1 LFAVISRKENLME
14 RTWKTGWLASIAVLV
29 ALGTPCHA
37 LGQSSGQ
44 SPVTSKSEEPNPSQ
58 IVLVT
63 VTPRGTYLSHSNVK
77 PGKVRF
83 VIINQTLL
91 PTAELQLSTSADTKT
106 NGAGIAVNR
115 PEHPFLGSNPLFDA
129 ALAEGTVGL
138 GIKGLGG
145 FQAQLKVK
153 P

>member
-1 LFAVISRKENLME
+1 MTRTSRV
-14 RTWKTGWLASIAVLV
+14 GWITSIALLAVF
-29 ALGTPCHA
+29 GPPCHVF
-37 LGQSSGQ
+37 GQSTGQ
-44 SPVTSKSEEPNPSQ
+44 SGAAAEAAASSPSQ

-63 VTPRGTYLSHSNVK
+63 ITAHGTYLSHAAVK

-106 NGAGIAVNR
+106 NGAGIAVTK
-115 PEHPFLGSNPLFDA
+115 PDHPFLGSNPLFDA

-138 GIKGLGG
+138 GIKGLVG